1 MSYFYKKLKEPL
13 MKNRIQDIF
22 DKSMAIESFTHT
34 SSERNIENF
43 LNHYIGS
50 LLYFQEHSDY
60 FGTYQI
66 PDDIYQR
73 SVNWALVKGHC
84 ADTVILFHHHDTVDI
99 EDFGNLKE
107 FAFDNVALKKAL
119 ASASLGQDVLDDI
132 AANEW
137 QFGRGS
143 CDMKAALALQLGV
156 VAEYASK
163 AEGEV
168 NLLYLSVGD
177 EESYSQ
183 GMRAAVG
190 LLANLKKKFHLNYI
204 LAIDS
209 EPFESPSAQE
219 KVLHV
224 GTVGKMMPVVVT
236 QGILS
241 HMKEPL
247 KGINAV
253 SLLAKVVE
261 KIDLNPLLSDSIYGE
276 QAPLPSW
283 SYMRDLKENYDVS
296 TVLRAAG
303 YFSVLYLDKSPKELM
318 TTIQQLC
325 QEAIDEFYER
335 YQALQVIYKE
345 DKKVT
350 KPHVLTYEEL
360 IQLCQKKAGFEEFM
374 HKANQSAHEA
384 FQAGSSYQEITI
396 ATVQKVL
403 DFYDKKEAFVV
414 LAIAPPYYPSMNCRH
429 LKNSVV
435 DIEKLIAFYRD
446 YLVEQGASRLKVEEF
461 FMGICDISYCALE
474 KSVEEYQKIIES
486 MAVPEHLYSIDFEK
500 IQDIN
505 VPGINL
511 GPWGKDLH
519 QLTERVYE
527 KDMLETIPQFLLY
540 LLEHI
545 DSIKK

>member
-1 MSYFYKKLKEPL
+1 

-22 DKSMAIESFTHT
+22 DKSMVIESFTHT
-34 SSERNIENF
+34 DLERNIENF
-43 LNHYIGS
+43 LNQYIGS
-50 LLYFQEHSDY
+50 LPYFQEHSDY

-66 PDDIYQR
+66 PNDFFHR
-73 SVNWALVKGHC
+73 SVNWALVKRHC

-107 FAFDNVALKKAL
+107 IAFDNIALKKAL
-119 ASASLGQDVLDDI
+119 ASSALGQDVLEDI
-132 AANEW
+132 ISNEW

-163 AEGEV
+163 AEGKV

-190 LLANLKKKFHLNYI
+190 LLSDLKKKFHLNYI

-209 EPFESPSAQE
+209 EPFESNSAQE

-261 KIDLNPLLSDSIYGE
+261 KIDLNPLLSDLTDE
-276 QAPLPSW
+276 ERAPLPSW

-303 YFSVLYLDKSPKELM
+303 YFNVLYLDKSPKELM
-318 TTIQQLC
+318 MTIQHLC

-335 YQALQVIYKE
+335 YQTLQVVYKE
-345 DKKVT
+345 YKKVT
-350 KPHVLTYEEL
+350 KPRVLTYDEL
-360 IQLCQKKAGFEEFM
+360 IQLCQKKSGFEEFM
-374 HKANQSAHEA
+374 HKVTRSAHKA
-384 FQAGSSYQEITI
+384 FQAGLSYQEITI
-396 ATVQKVL
+396 ETVQKVL

-414 LAIAPPYYPSMNCRH
+414 LTIAPPYYPSMNCRH

-435 DIEKLIAFYRD
+435 DIEKLIALYSR
-446 YLVEQGASRLKVEEF
+446 YLADTAAARLTVEEF

-474 KSVEEYQKIIES
+474 KSVEEHQKIIDS
-486 MAVPEHLYSIDFEK
+486 MAVPENLYPIDFEK

-527 KDMLETIPQFLLY
+527 KDMLKTIPQFLLY

>member
-1 MSYFYKKLKEPL
+1 

-22 DKSMAIESFTHT
+22 DKSMVIESFTHT
-34 SSERNIENF
+34 DLERNIENF

-50 LLYFQEHSDY
+50 LPYFQEHSDY

-66 PDDIYQR
+66 PNDFFHR
-73 SVNWALVKGHC
+73 SVNWALVKRHC

-107 FAFDNVALKKAL
+107 IAFDNMALKKAL
-119 ASASLGQDVLDDI
+119 ASSALGQDVLEDI
-132 AANEW
+132 ISNEW

-163 AEGEV
+163 AEGKM

-190 LLANLKKKFHLNYI
+190 LLSDLKKKFHLNYI

-209 EPFESPSAQE
+209 EPFESNSAQE

-261 KIDLNPLLSDSIYGE
+261 KIDLNPRLSDSIYGE

-296 TVLRAAG
+296 TVLKAAG
-303 YFSVLYLDKSPKELM
+303 YFNILYLDKSPKELM
-318 TTIQQLC
+318 MTIQHLC
-325 QEAIDEFYER
+325 QEAVDEFYER
-335 YQALQVIYKE
+335 YQTLQVVYKE
-345 DKKVT
+345 YKKVT
-350 KPHVLTYEEL
+350 KPRVLTYDGL
-360 IQLCQKKAGFEEFM
+360 IQLCQKKSGFEEFM
-374 HKANQSAHEA
+374 HKVTRSAHKA
-384 FQAGSSYQEITI
+384 FQAGLSYQEITI

-414 LAIAPPYYPSMNCRH
+414 LTIAPPYYPSMNCRH

-435 DIEKLIAFYRD
+435 DIEKLIALYSR
-446 YLVEQGASRLKVEEF
+446 YLADTAAARLTVEEF

-474 KSVEEYQKIIES
+474 KSVEEHQKIIDS

-545 DSIKK
+545 DSIKKQELYS